1 VMEKIYDAT
10 FTLYFNF
17 NWKAESVVSD
27 LGGKV
32 VASSRAKAVLKPPLT
47 ELPYVCILMH
57 K

>member
-1 VMEKIYDAT
+1 MEKIYDAT